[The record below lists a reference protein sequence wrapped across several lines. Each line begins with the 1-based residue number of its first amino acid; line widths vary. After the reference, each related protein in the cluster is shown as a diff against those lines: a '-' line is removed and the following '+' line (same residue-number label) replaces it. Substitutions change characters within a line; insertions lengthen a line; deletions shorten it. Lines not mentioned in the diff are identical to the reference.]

1 MTLLGKAMLNL
12 DGTIRVLSPELD
24 PVQLIRD
31 YMINVMKKRVSGQLS
46 PGRIFAWVLDMKHL
60 FENTPRRADM
70 IIDKLAND
78 QLTVRLEVDH
88 LDDAVQSL
96 NRAANRLSI
105 SMVIASIIIGG
116 SFIME
121 TWQKMKGTK

>member
-1 MTLLGKAMLNL
+1 MRLTPKA
-12 DGTIRVLSPELD
+12 
-24 PVQLIRD
+24 
-31 YMINVMKKRVSGQLS
+31 
-46 PGRIFAWVLDMKHL
+46 
-60 FENTPRRADM
+60 PRRADM

-78 QLTVRLEVDH
+78 QLTVRLEVEH

>member
-1 MTLLGKAMLNL
+1 MLNL

-24 PVQLIRD
+24 PVELIRD

-60 FENTPRRADM
+60 FENTPRRADL
-70 IIDKLAND
+70 ILDKLSND
-78 QLTVRLEVDH
+78 QLTLRLEVEH
-88 LDDAVQSL
+88 IDDAVQSL

-116 SFIME
+116 SFVME

>member
-1 MTLLGKAMLNL
+1 NY
-12 DGTIRVLSPELD
+12 
-24 PVQLIRD
+24 LIKL
-31 YMINVMKKRVSGQLS
+31 MKTRAAAKLS
-46 PGRIFAWVLDMKHL
+46 PGRTFAWVLYLKHL
-60 FENTPRRADM
+60 FKTTPRRADM
-70 IIDKLAND
+70 IIDTLAND

-105 SMVIASIIIGG
+105 SIVIASIIIGG

>member
-1 MTLLGKAMLNL
+1 MTM
-12 DGTIRVLSPELD
+12 
-24 PVQLIRD
+24 
-31 YMINVMKKRVSGQLS
+31 VMKNGVWRQLS
-46 PGRIFAWVLDMKHL
+46 PGRILAWVLDMKHL

-116 SFIME
+116 SFIMD
-121 TWQKMKGTK
+121 TWQKMKGTKSDGR